1 MIENYI
7 IILSTV
13 IFAIFI
19 FFNFFKINED
29 DNKNIIYVINN
40 PNDIDTNDNKE
51 DYTIIDLRED
61 PYDSDANLDIYDI
74 YEMQYSKFNEIQKC
88 EELVDELL
96 QCYYMKNQL
105 NKKCQK
111 LFEEKVND
119 LIKCKMMISNF
130 SLEGMKK
137 NIINFELND
146 DNDKGN
152 NYDYYF
158 KDEDDTL
165 ILEDLFKLSKDYN
178 LKEEIEID
186 DINFQE
192 EPIIEKKEKENFIII
207 DKRDCIEYEL
217 SKKDNNYI
225 ICNKYE

>member
-1 MIENYI
+1 MLEINI
-7 IILSTV
+7 IILSTI

-19 FFNFFKINED
+19 FFKFFELKENV
-29 DNKNIIYVINN
+29 IYVINN
-40 PNDIDTNDNKE
+40 NNGIDTNDNKE
-51 DYTIIDLRED
+51 AYAIIDLRED
-61 PYDSDANLDIYDI
+61 QYDSHDNLNTYDI
-74 YEMQYSKFNEIQKC
+74 YEMQYSKLIEIQNC
-88 EELVDELL
+88 EELLGELL

-111 LFEEKVND
+111 LYEERVND

-137 NIINFELND
+137 NIINFELD
-146 DNDKGN
+146 SGNDKGN

-158 KDEDDTL
+158 KEEDDTL

-192 EPIIEKKEKENFIII
+192 EPIIENKEKENFIIV

-225 ICNKYE
+225 VCNKYE

>member
-1 MIENYI
+1 MLEINI
-7 IILSTV
+7 IILSTI

-19 FFNFFKINED
+19 FFKFFELKENV
-29 DNKNIIYVINN
+29 IYVINN
-40 PNDIDTNDNKE
+40 NNDIDTNDNKE
-51 DYTIIDLRED
+51 AYAIIDLRED
-61 PYDSDANLDIYDI
+61 QYDSHDNLNTYDI
-74 YEMQYSKFNEIQKC
+74 YEMQYSKLIEIQNC
-88 EELVDELL
+88 EELLGELL

-111 LFEEKVND
+111 LYEERVND

-137 NIINFELND
+137 NIINFELD
-146 DNDKGN
+146 SGNDKGN

-158 KDEDDTL
+158 KEEDDTL

-192 EPIIEKKEKENFIII
+192 EPIIENKEKENFIIV

-225 ICNKYE
+225 VCNKYE

>member
-1 MIENYI
+1 MLEINI
-7 IILSTV
+7 IILSAI

-19 FFNFFKINED
+19 FFKFFELKENV
-29 DNKNIIYVINN
+29 IYVINN
-40 PNDIDTNDNKE
+40 NNDIDTNDNKE
-51 DYTIIDLRED
+51 AYAIIDLRED
-61 PYDSDANLDIYDI
+61 QYDSHDNLNTYDI
-74 YEMQYSKFNEIQKC
+74 YEMQYSKLIEIQNC
-88 EELVDELL
+88 EELLGELL

-111 LFEEKVND
+111 LYEERVND

-137 NIINFELND
+137 NIINFELD
-146 DNDKGN
+146 SGNDKGN

-158 KDEDDTL
+158 KEEDDTL

-178 LKEEIEID
+178 LKEEIEIN

-192 EPIIEKKEKENFIII
+192 EPIIENKEKENFIIV

-225 ICNKYE
+225 VCNKYE

>member
-1 MIENYI
+1 MLEINI
-7 IILSTV
+7 IILSTI

-19 FFNFFKINED
+19 FFKFFELKENE
-29 DNKNIIYVINN
+29 NIIYVINN
-40 PNDIDTNDNKE
+40 NNDIDTNDNKE
-51 DYTIIDLRED
+51 AYAIIDLRED
-61 PYDSDANLDIYDI
+61 QYDSHDNLNTYDI
-74 YEMQYSKFNEIQKC
+74 YEMQYSKLIEIQNC
-88 EELVDELL
+88 EELLGELL

-111 LFEEKVND
+111 LYEERVND

-137 NIINFELND
+137 NIINFELD
-146 DNDKGN
+146 SGNDKGN

-158 KDEDDTL
+158 KEEDDTL

-178 LKEEIEID
+178 LKEEIEIN

-192 EPIIEKKEKENFIII
+192 EPIIENKEKENFIIV
-207 DKRDCIEYEL
+207 DKRDCVEYEL

-225 ICNKYE
+225 VCNKYE

>member
-1 MIENYI
+1 MLEINI
-7 IILSTV
+7 IILSAI

-19 FFNFFKINED
+19 FFKFFELKENV
-29 DNKNIIYVINN
+29 IYVINN
-40 PNDIDTNDNKE
+40 NNDIDTNDNKE
-51 DYTIIDLRED
+51 AYAIIDLRED
-61 PYDSDANLDIYDI
+61 QYDSHDNINTYDI
-74 YEMQYSKFNEIQKC
+74 YEMQYSKLIEIQNC
-88 EELVDELL
+88 EELLGELL

-111 LFEEKVND
+111 LYEERVND

-137 NIINFELND
+137 NIINFELD
-146 DNDKGN
+146 SGNDKGN

-158 KDEDDTL
+158 KEEDDTL

-192 EPIIEKKEKENFIII
+192 EPIIENKEKENFIIV

-225 ICNKYE
+225 VCNKYE